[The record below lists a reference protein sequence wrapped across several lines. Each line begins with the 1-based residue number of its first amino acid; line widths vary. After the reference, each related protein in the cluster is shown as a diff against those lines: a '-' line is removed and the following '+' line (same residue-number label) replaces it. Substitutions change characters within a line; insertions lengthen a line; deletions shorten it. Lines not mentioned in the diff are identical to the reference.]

1 MADKDATPNSFS
13 LESGSEAIVEAA
25 KTPTVDQPGMLNRTD
40 PNVSVP
46 TVAQATLSA
55 TEINEDAKMYSNA
68 VEPSISESSSIQI
81 SPQTVVGVS
90 EDEHQS
96 VEDDP
101 TVSLVCPRDEK
112 VFSSIAG
119 VDNGTSDQPSHRQPL
134 CMCMCCCFTMKYDIF
149 EDEQP
154 IPFYTHYTRKIR
166 NSTIP
171 VSSMYFGVIY
181 KDSCPMSR
189 FSPVLQIIMG
199 IVGVI
204 LIFVRLI
211 TISIRRFA
219 WNMKEPPKLIHIA
232 LMFMLMVLLKIE
244 MVYFHIPTP
253 VFENPKDPAFCEK
266 TFYDYVYYMNIA
278 ALVIGILAS
287 LVHIPQKPRI
297 ATQTLPQ

>member
-166 NSTIP
+166 NS
-171 VSSMYFGVIY
+171 SVIY